1 MKRKTEALTRDE
13 WLARC
18 ATVYECG
25 LAQPE
30 LMRLMRD
37 WLDALMRHEH
47 TQFSNGQGQ
56 GKDWLRFLQHEFERT
71 EQGRATLANDRDGYA
86 LQQIAA
92 ILCHPCQRCAEDKCA
107 WHTRSGFCDHKSA
120 IK

>member
-25 LAQPE
+25 LARPE

-37 WLDALMRHEH
+37 WLDALMRYEH
-47 TQFSNGQGQ
+47 TQFSYG
-56 GKDWLRFLQHEFERT
+56 
-71 EQGRATLANDRDGYA
+71 
-86 LQQIAA
+86 
-92 ILCHPCQRCAEDKCA
+92 
-107 WHTRSGFCDHKSA
+107 
-120 IK
+120 